1 MRRAFILLTM
11 ILAAG
16 ASSRCAGDDLAV
28 YPPVPGLAASEHYT
42 IRVRPATGGGWQPV
56 FAWQTTCKAIEPE
69 TDGYFDT
76 LAGWT
81 HTYCNFE
88 TSDAVEIEITSVE
101 GITIADS
108 ADHSLMLIGPY
119 RVGHPNQVTWTK
131 IFTWRVNGDG
141 INPFGNTLVE
151 DCDVIYARAT
161 WHHWTGGR
169 VFNMRGEG
177 GGEALSKPT
186 TSTPPASEVGRVW

>member
-88 TSDAVEIEITSVE
+88 TSDAVEIEITRVD
-101 GITIADS
+101 GRPIRTAAVHPRRKAS
-108 ADHSLMLIGPY
+108 ACA
-119 RVGHPNQVTWTK
+119 
-131 IFTWRVNGDG
+131 
-141 INPFGNTLVE
+141 VE
-151 DCDVIYARAT
+151 DGRARVTLDHPCLVAVDIDGQMDEQD
-161 WHHWTGGR
+161 TGKGYR
-169 VFNMRGEG
+169 GPPLHTVSVFANPPLADKPKPDGPGVRTVRP
-177 GGEALSKPT
+177 GEATARSRGP
-186 TSTPPASEVGRVW
+186 G